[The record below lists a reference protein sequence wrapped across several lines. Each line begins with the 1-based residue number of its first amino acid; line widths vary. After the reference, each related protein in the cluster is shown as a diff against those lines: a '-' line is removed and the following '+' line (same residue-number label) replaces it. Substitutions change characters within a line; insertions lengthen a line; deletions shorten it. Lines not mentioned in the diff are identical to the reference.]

1 MNAVQICSSPAEYET
16 VPVQHRERG
25 GRLNWTA
32 PPGYTWTSDSAH
44 RYSSAD
50 YCRRMVA
57 RKNSEELLSG
67 KPECWSYD
75 TENRIMKRTSVGT
88 LYVLPGG
95 LR

>member
-1 MNAVQICSSPAEYET
+1 MNTVRICTSVADYKI

-25 GRLNWTA
+25 GRLNWVA
-32 PPGYTWTSDSAH
+32 PPGYTWTSEHAH
-44 RYSSAD
+44 RYSTAG
-50 YCRRMVA
+50 YCFRMVN
-57 RKNSEELLSG
+57 RKNSEELESG

-75 TENRIMKRTSVGT
+75 TENRIIKRTDVGT